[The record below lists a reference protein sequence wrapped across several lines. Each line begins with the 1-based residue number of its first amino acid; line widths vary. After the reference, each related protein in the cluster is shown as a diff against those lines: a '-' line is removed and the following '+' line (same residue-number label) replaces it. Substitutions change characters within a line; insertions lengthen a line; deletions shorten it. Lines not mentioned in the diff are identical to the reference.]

1 MPRFDSFLFYALIA
15 LIAGQLLSNYYSET
29 LSNGLVGTIILFL
42 LPIPLLV
49 FRKAWL
55 IRTIV
60 FYELFILGVFT
71 AAQHQESVTDLFSK
85 NEKSLSRIK
94 IYEVLRANT
103 FNYRYYGK
111 VVSVND
117 TASSVKVLVTVSKED
132 RAVALKVGQQLVTK
146 VKPKPIDP
154 PQNPGAFDYAAY
166 LKNKGILTQ
175 YRLKKTTI

>member
-1 MPRFDSFLFYALIA
+1 MGPSFYFCFQSL
-15 LIAGQLLSNYYSET
+15 
-29 LSNGLVGTIILFL
+29 
-42 LPIPLLV
+42 LLV

-94 IYEVLRANT
+94 IYEVLRDNT

-117 TASSVKVLVTVSKED
+117 TASSVKVLVIVSKEN
-132 RAVALKVGQQLVTK
+132 RAVALKVVQQLVTK

-166 LKNKGILTQ
+166 LKNKGILAQ